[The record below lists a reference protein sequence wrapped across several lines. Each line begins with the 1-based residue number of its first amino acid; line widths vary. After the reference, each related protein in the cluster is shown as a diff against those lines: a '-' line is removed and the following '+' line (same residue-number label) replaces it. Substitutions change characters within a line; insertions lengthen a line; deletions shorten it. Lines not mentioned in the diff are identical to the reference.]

1 MNPVDSLS
9 RPPYND
15 VYGLPV
21 VDDAHTTLACE
32 MPKYRIPDYR
42 L

>member
-9 RPPYND
+9 RLLYND
-15 VYGLPV
+15 VYCLPV
-21 VDDAHTTLACE
+21 VDDAHTTLTCE
-32 MPKYRIPDYR
+32 MPKYRISDYR